1 MILSMITI
9 IIFSSN
15 RFNFFSQLIRDIKK
29 CNSKIRSPI
38 ILVSWNETKTNINKI
53 KNITK
58 ENYFNYYIEKND
70 LSFGEKLK
78 KYSKKVK
85 TKFFWHIGDD
95 DRIKY
100 NSIKEINTIL
110 KKNSEDIS
118 GFTLN
123 YDNEKKIKKNISNNG
138 KKKCE
143 LKNFDI
149 IKDIHK
155 LGLSSAQVYK
165 TKEFVRFKNPNKKY
179 FNDAYYHV
187 GILIYLLFSKK
198 NWKYL
203 DKKLLIYRYG
213 IINYKRLSYL
223 NRLDDE
229 FKGYFEPIKYYAK
242 ENYSS
247 IFKTIF
253 YTNIVSWIFLNIKM
267 NGKIKTFQIILNNL
281 NFFPLRIE
289 YLLILFTIFILP
301 LNFLSLFKKIKISF
315 ASLI

>member
-1 MILSMITI
+1 MITI

-15 RFNFFSQLIRDIKK
+15 RFDFLSQLIRDIKK
-29 CNSKIRSPI
+29 CNSKIRSQI
-38 ILVSWNETKTNINKI
+38 ILVSYNETKTNINKI
-53 KNITK
+53 KNITN

-70 LSFGEKLK
+70 LSFSKKLEK
-78 KYSKKVK
+78 YIKKVK
-85 TKFFWHIGDD
+85 TKFFWIIGDD
-95 DRIKY
+95 DRVKY

-110 KKNSEDIS
+110 KKNNENIS

-123 YDNEKKIKKNISNNG
+123 YDYEKKIKKNISNNR

-155 LGLSSAQVYK
+155 LGMLSAQVYK

-213 IINYKRLSYL
+213 IINYKKKLSYL

-242 ENYSS
+242 ENYLS

-253 YTNIVSWIFLNIKM
+253 YTNIVSWTILNTKM
-267 NGKIKTFQIILNNL
+267 NGKIKTFQIIFKNL
-281 NFFPLRIE
+281 NFFPFNIQ
-289 YLLILFTIFILP
+289 YLLILLFILILP
-301 LNFLSLFKKIKISF
+301 LNFLNLLKRLKRLKI
-315 ASLI
+315 

>member
-1 MILSMITI
+1 MITI

-15 RFNFFSQLIRDIKK
+15 RFDFLSQLIRDIKK
-29 CNSKIRSPI
+29 CNSKIRSQI
-38 ILVSWNETKTNINKI
+38 ILVSYNETKTNINKI
-53 KNITK
+53 KNITN

-70 LSFGEKLK
+70 LSFSKKLEK
-78 KYSKKVK
+78 YIKKVK
-85 TKFFWHIGDD
+85 TKFFWIIGDD
-95 DRIKY
+95 DRVKY

-110 KKNSEDIS
+110 KKNNENIS

-123 YDNEKKIKKNISNNG
+123 YDYEKKIKKNISNNR

-155 LGLSSAQVYK
+155 LGMLSAQVYK
-165 TKEFVRFKNPNKKY
+165 TKEFIRFKNPNKRY
-179 FNDAYYHV
+179 FNEAYYHL

-213 IINYKRLSYL
+213 IINYKKKLSYL

-242 ENYSS
+242 ENYLS

-253 YTNIVSWIFLNIKM
+253 YTNIVSWTILNTKM
-267 NGKIKTFQIILNNL
+267 NGKIKTFQIIFKNL
-281 NFFPLRIE
+281 NFFPFNIQ
-289 YLLILFTIFILP
+289 YLLILLFILILP
-301 LNFLSLFKKIKISF
+301 LNFLNLLKRLKI
-315 ASLI
+315 